1 MAESKGY
8 RYLPPQMAER
18 LRGLEIGVRRPMD
31 GSHQG
36 LHRSPSFGSSV
47 EFAEYRE
54 YAHGD
59 PISRIDWPVYGRSD
73 RYVIRQ
79 FHEDVSIRCT
89 ILLDISASMAY
100 RQDGPLSKM
109 EYACHLA
116 AGIMYVMIQQG
127 DSVSLIT
134 FDREIRQ
141 HYEPCGTFV
150 GLRPMLLG
158 LEEIEPKNEGDIEA
172 ALHVAAEMCKGRSL
186 VVLISD
192 LLQEPDR
199 ILRGVHH
206 LYHDG
211 KDVTLLH
218 VLDPAELSLPMS
230 GLVEVVSLETR
241 RKLVVDLRQIRDAY
255 LAQMQEYLEQLR
267 RGCQEVRADYLLA
280 ETRMDAYDVIL
291 KRSRAV

>member
-1 MAESKGY
+1 
-8 RYLPPQMAER
+8 
-18 LRGLEIGVRRPMD
+18 
-31 GSHQG
+31 
-36 LHRSPSFGSSV
+36 
-47 EFAEYRE
+47 
-54 YAHGD
+54 
-59 PISRIDWPVYGRSD
+59 
-73 RYVIRQ
+73 
-79 FHEDVSIRCT
+79 
-89 ILLDISASMAY
+89 
-100 RQDGPLSKM
+100 M
-109 EYACHLA
+109 EYSCHLA
-116 AGIMYVMIQQG
+116 AGILYAIIQQG
-127 DSVSLIT
+127 DTVSLIT
-134 FDREIRQ
+134 FDSEIRK

-158 LEEIEPKNEGDIEA
+158 LEEIEPKNEGNIEA
-172 ALHVAAEMCKGRSL
+172 ALHLAAQMCKGRSL
-186 VVLISD
+186 IVIISD

-241 RKLVVDLRQIRDAY
+241 EKLVVDLRQIRDAY

>member
-1 MAESKGY
+1 MPEAKGY

-109 EYACHLA
+109 EYGCHLA
-116 AGIMYVMIQQG
+116 AGIMYAMIQQG
-127 DSVSLIT
+127 DTVSLIT
-134 FDREIRQ
+134 FDSEVRK

-150 GLRPMLLG
+150 GLRPVLLG
-158 LEEIEPKNEGDIEA
+158 LEEIEPKNEGNIEA

-192 LLQEPDR
+192 LLQEPDY

-241 RKLVVDLRQIRDAY
+241 EKLVVDLRQIRDAY

-280 ETRMDAYDVIL
+280 ETRVDAYDVIL

>member
-8 RYLPPQMAER
+8 RYLSPPTAER
-18 LRGLEIGVRRPMD
+18 LRGLEIAVRRPMD

-54 YAHGD
+54 YSPGD

-89 ILLDISASMAY
+89 VLLDTSASMGY
-100 RQDGPLSKM
+100 RQEGPMPKM

-116 AGIMYVMIQQG
+116 AGLMYTMIQQG
-127 DSVSLIT
+127 DTVSLMT
-134 FDREIRQ
+134 FDNQIRK

-158 LEEIEPKNEGDIEA
+158 LEEIEAKNEGDIEA
-172 ALHVAAEMCKGRSL
+172 ALHGVAERIRGRSL
-186 VVLISD
+186 VAVISD
-192 LLQEPDR
+192 FLQEPDR
-199 ILRGVHH
+199 VLRGMHH
-206 LYHDG
+206 LHHDG
-211 KDVTLLH
+211 KDVTFLH
-218 VLDPAELSLPMS
+218 VLDPAELNLPMS
-230 GLVEVVSLETR
+230 GLVEVVSLESR
-241 RKLVVDLRQIRDAY
+241 EKLIVDLRQVRDAY
-255 LAQMQEYLEQLR
+255 QEQIRRYLEQLR
-267 RGCQEVRADYLLA
+267 RGCQEVRADYILA
-280 ETRMDAYDVIL
+280 QTSTDVYDVIL

>member
-1 MAESKGY
+1 MPESKGY

-73 RYVIRQ
+73 KYVIRQ

-109 EYACHLA
+109 EYGCHLA
-116 AGIMYVMIQQG
+116 AGIMYAMIQQG
-127 DSVSLIT
+127 DTVSLIT
-134 FDREIRQ
+134 FDSEIRK

-158 LEEIEPKNEGDIEA
+158 LEEIEPKNEGNIEA

-186 VVLISD
+186 VVIISD

-218 VLDPAELSLPMS
+218 VLDPAE
-230 GLVEVVSLETR
+230 VVSLETR
-241 RKLVVDLRQIRDAY
+241 EKLVVDFRQIRDAY